1 MGAGPLAT
9 CADYALRYGEPESPE
24 RVGALLEDAA
34 AMVLAAYRRHFGEA
48 WEKGACP
55 DFDDNAKAV
64 CCAVVARAV
73 NVPSG
78 MFGVTQMTQTGG
90 PYSESFTAANPTG
103 DLYLTKS
110 DLERLGLS
118 GTRIWSI
125 RPSLPME
132 EAQDDRP

>member
-1 MGAGPLAT
+1 MSAGPLAA
-9 CADYALRYGEPESPE
+9 CSDYALRYGEPESAE
-24 RVGALLEDAA
+24 RVAALLEDAS
-34 AMVLAAYRRHFGEA
+34 AMTLAAYRRHFGCA
-48 WEKGACP
+48 WELGACP
-55 DFDDNAKAV
+55 DFDANAKAV

-118 GTRIWSI
+118 GTRVFSI
-125 RPSLPME
+125 RPACPWG
-132 EAQDDRP
+132 EARDDRP